1 MARLRAL
8 SDRLKDRL
16 IAARGSEDQKRDALA
31 RARYAGWQ
39 EASEYIAAE
48 IRAAAPR
55 PHRPGDDC
63 PGLARCVTCSANRQA
78 WRLAEL
84 AELTRAGR

>member
-8 SDRLKDRL
+8 SARLKDRL
-16 IAARGSEDQKRDALA
+16 IVANGQEPSARQALERA
-31 RARYAGWQ
+31 RAAGQ
-39 EASEYIAAE
+39 REAAAAIAAE
-48 IRAAAPR
+48 IRAAAPL

-84 AELTRAGR
+84 AELTGPGR